1 MRKRRRLLPIWLGIL
16 AIIAAVAVVVF
27 LRKQAPPEPA
37 RLLPGADG
45 FAYINLKWI
54 RRADF
59 AGKLPAVSHDPE
71 YEQFIQETGF
81 QFERDLDRAAIAIHY
96 PESLPAT
103 GGAPATEARFSE
115 VFEGKIDG
123 DKLRTYLRKIA
134 SSVEEYQST
143 EIYSIPLQGRTVRVA
158 PISVDTVAASNHPDP
173 QVIRGII
180 DRSRKLASPFGGPQL
195 LRQYYKH
202 VPLAS
207 LAWVIFKTGP
217 GSADFAPGPL
227 NFSFLFEKPAVVVG
241 SARYLGSLHL
251 RVAAYT
257 ANDEDAKGIAGKLNT
272 FFALFHSAEA
282 SVAGQATD
290 SDIKQFFS
298 SLKVE
303 QHDSRTV
310 LTAVVPPGFVKKALA
325 EPPAEPPAESA
336 SEPTPPSAKP
346 ESRSAKHARR
356 VK

>member
-1 MRKRRRLLPIWLGIL
+1 MRKRRRFPIWLSVLLIL
-16 AIIAAVAVVVF
+16 AAVAVVVF

-45 FAYINLKWI
+45 YAYINLKWI
-54 RRADF
+54 RRANF
-59 AGKLPAVSHDPE
+59 TGQLPEVSHDPE

-96 PESLPAT
+96 PESLPAS
-103 GGAPATEARFSE
+103 GGVQPTEARFSE
-115 VFEGKIDG
+115 VFEGTING
-123 DKLRTYLRKIA
+123 QKLRAYLHKIA
-134 SSVEEYQST
+134 TSVEEYKSS
-143 EIYSIPLQGRTVRVA
+143 EIYSIPMQGRTVRVA
-158 PISVDTVAASNHPDP
+158 PISVDTVAVSNHPDP
-173 QVIRGII
+173 QVIRGIV

-217 GSADFAPGPL
+217 GSGDFAPGPL

-251 RVAAYT
+251 RAAAYT
-257 ANDEDAKGIAGKLNT
+257 SSAEDAKNIADKINT
-272 FFALFHSAEA
+272 FFSLFHSAET
-282 SVAGQATD
+282 SVSAAGPDAE
-290 SDIKQFFS
+290 IKQFFD
-298 SLKVE
+298 SLKIE
-303 QHDSRTV
+303 RSGDRAI
-310 LTAVVPPGFVKKALA
+310 LTAVVPLGLIKKALA
-325 EPPAEPPAESA
+325 EPPTVMPPAETAVPAPQPKSK
-336 SEPTPPSAKP
+336 SEP
-346 ESRSAKHARR
+346 KHARR

>member
-1 MRKRRRLLPIWLGIL
+1 MRKRRRFPIWLSVLLIL
-16 AIIAAVAVVVF
+16 AAVAVVVF

-54 RRADF
+54 RRANF
-59 AGKLPAVSHDPE
+59 TGQLPAVSHDPE

-96 PESLPAT
+96 PESLPSN
-103 GGAPATEARFSE
+103 GGVAASEARFSE
-115 VFEGKIDG
+115 VFEGRING
-123 DKLRTYLRKIA
+123 EKLRAYLHKIA
-134 SSVEEYQST
+134 TSVEQYKSS
-143 EIYSIPLQGRTVRVA
+143 EIYTIPVQGRTVRVA
-158 PISVDTVAASNHPDP
+158 PISVDTVAVSNHPDP

-217 GSADFAPGPL
+217 GSASFAPQPL
-227 NFSFLFEKPAVVVG
+227 DFSFLFEKPAVVVG

-251 RVAAYT
+251 RAAAYT
-257 ANDEDAKGIAGKLNT
+257 GSADDAKSIAGKITT
-272 FFALFHSAEA
+272 FFSLFHSAEA
-282 SVAGQATD
+282 SVSAPEPDAD
-290 SDIKQFFS
+290 FKQFFD
-298 SLKVE
+298 SLKVD
-303 QHDSRTV
+303 QTGDRTV
-310 LTAVVPPGFVKKALA
+310 LTAVVPLGLIKKALA
-325 EPPAEPPAESA
+325 EPPSAPPAETTAPAPQPKSA
-336 SEPTPPSAKP
+336 
-346 ESRSAKHARR
+346 AKHAGK